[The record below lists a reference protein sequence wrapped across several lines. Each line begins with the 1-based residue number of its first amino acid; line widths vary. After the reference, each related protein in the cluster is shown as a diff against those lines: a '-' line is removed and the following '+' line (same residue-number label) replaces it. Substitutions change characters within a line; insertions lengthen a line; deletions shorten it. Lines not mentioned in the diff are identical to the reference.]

1 MIFLQFT
8 AKAAT
13 TMLISASCALSAYAQ
28 TSATINNVV
37 TNIDVA
43 QSRAMQKQGALL
55 LDVREPD
62 EFADGHAP
70 GSKLIPLGQ
79 LQNRV
84 NEIGDFKRNP
94 VVIICRSGRRSM
106 QAASILGQLGFT
118 EIYNVQGGMIAWE
131 KASLPINRPR
141 K

>member
-1 MIFLQFT
+1 MTFLQRA
-8 AKAAT
+8 AKAT
-13 TMLISASCALSAYAQ
+13 TVLLLAAGCVLPAAAQ
-28 TSATINNVV
+28 PAAPIN
-37 TNIDVA
+37 NIDVA
-43 QSRAMQKQGALL
+43 QSRDMQKQGALL

-79 LQNRV
+79 LQSRV

-106 QAASILGQLGFT
+106 QAASILGQMGFT
-118 EIYNVQGGMIAWE
+118 SIYNVQGGMIAWE
-131 KASLPINRPR
+131 KAALPMTRLR

>member
-1 MIFLQFT
+1 MNFLQL
-8 AKAAT
+8 AARAAAIV
-13 TMLISASCALSAYAQ
+13 LISTSCALSAQAQ
-28 TSATINNVV
+28 SSRTVS
-37 TNIDVA
+37 NIDVV
-43 QSRAMQKQGALL
+43 QSRTMQQQGALL

-79 LQNRV
+79 LQSRV

-94 VVIICRSGRRSM
+94 VVIICRSGRRSL

-118 EIYNVQGGMIAWE
+118 AIYNVQGGMIAWE
-131 KASLPINRPR
+131 KAALPINRPR